1 MPTLNAADTKG
12 TCHLA
17 YDAVKGERYSFPD
30 RAVWVVLDSIG
41 TRATGFK
48 AILVQPRDGVKNVT
62 VLAFAGTD
70 SILDGL
76 VDLQQATGGMP
87 AQYHQALALTK
98 RYQGQY
104 ANLYLT
110 GHSLGGGLAA
120 YSSVTTKLPASTINP
135 APLVGAMSLSSL
147 GGNQQITNYVPR
159 NREVVSSSP
168 GRNPGTDI
176 PVEASGNYFTR
187 HMVANVMPNI
197 GLPQKTGSGAS
208 GSW

>member
-1 MPTLNAADTKG
+1 MPTLNFADTKG

-17 YDAVKGERYSFPD
+17 YEAVKGEHYSFSD
-30 RAVWVVLDSIG
+30 RVVWVVLDSLA
-41 TRATGFK
+41 TWSTGFK
-48 AILVQPRDGVKNVT
+48 AILIQPRDNAKDVT

-76 VDLQQATGGMP
+76 VDLNQATGGMP
-87 AQYHQALALTK
+87 AQYHQALELTL
-98 RYQGQY
+98 RHRRNY

-120 YSSVTTKLPASTINP
+120 YCSVATLLPASTINP
-135 APLVGAMSLSSL
+135 APLVGAMSFRSL
-147 GGNQQITNYVPR
+147 GGNRQITNYIPSR
-159 NREVVSSSP
+159 REIVSSSP

-176 PVEASGNYFTR
+176 KVEASGNFFTR
-187 HMVANVMPNI
+187 HMVANVMP
-197 GLPQKTGSGAS
+197 GVALPQKTGNGAS